1 MFYIIPKLETFLF
14 ANHEAQ
20 SIYGYQ
26 SLTSYCD
33 MKSANLDLS
42 KVVQYSM
49 FKLQPKIR
57 NQSGYTSGTLSI
69 VVLQINNNNYCL
81 PTVWVLATCLTN
93 PPGSNGHYHNFR

>member
-42 KVVQYSM
+42 NRALLDVP
-49 FKLQPKIR
+49 LNLPGHR
-57 NQSGYTSGTLSI
+57 LSLHI
-69 VVLQINNNNYCL
+69 
-81 PTVWVLATCLTN
+81 
-93 PPGSNGHYHNFR
+93 

>member
-1 MFYIIPKLETFLF
+1 MFYVIPKLETFLF

-42 KVVQYSM
+42 KVVQYCM
-49 FKLQPKIR
+49 FKLEAKIKKLKWFEINIR
-57 NQSGYTSGTLSI
+57 NTLYSCPAD
-69 VVLQINNNNYCL
+69 Q
-81 PTVWVLATCLTN
+81 
-93 PPGSNGHYHNFR
+93 